1 MRLLIVS
8 SLALTANGA
17 VLNIKGTG
25 SSIMMGGSKLTSQCN
40 TEAQV
45 KYMALESELPA
56 TIMTDSAD
64 SLTTLPSRV
73 MAYFQGMTIG
83 CGESPIDQP
92 CALPAGE
99 PDSVPLFYCTWTG
112 PSGQVAVTGPFSAH
126 AEEFSH
132 TVYTHVQCDAPEP
145 QEFRSLFGSSG
156 ALTGKVTIAIKH
168 YVKMS
173 ADDEFST
180 AAREITYRGPYGGN
194 QFTAAVPASPPPVPP
209 SPPPSPSP
217 PPPSPL
223 PPPPPPSGA
232 NNGKGGKYQPTSDK
246 KENARLACESAE
258 NHPCTNSL
266 CGSCNNK
273 GYVKSG
279 GYNCGQVDV
288 WNYNDNDQMMTCGW
302 PTQRTYIATDGKN
315 FVN

>member
-56 TIMTDSAD
+56 TILTDSAD

-180 AAREITYRGPYGGN
+180 AAREITYRGPHGGN

-209 SPPPSPSP
+209 SPPPPPPRP
-217 PPPSPL
+217 PPPG
-223 PPPPPPSGA
+223 GA
-232 NNGKGGKYQPTSDK
+232 NNGKGGTYTPAGNKQS
-246 KENARLACESAE
+246 NAKLACESFYGQT
-258 NHPCTNSL
+258 CTNSL
-266 CGSCNNK
+266 CGSCNAK
-273 GYVKSG
+273 GYIRQG
-279 GYNCGQVDV
+279 NGNCGQSDV
-288 WNYNDNDQMMTCGW
+288 WNYYNNDQGMSCNW
-302 PTQRTYIATDGKN
+302 PTHLTYIATDDKN
-315 FVN
+315 FAN